1 MRLPVCLALLVLLL
15 AASGCTRLDRDTRAL
30 RDSLTQ
36 ATGSEWQEQ
45 VEISAGFCTVGLVK
59 AVVAFTDAP
68 PEARTAL
75 SALRGADVGVY
86 RLEGTAREPASL
98 PFLATADRAMASQ
111 GWERVVGV
119 ANRHDRVAIYT
130 PEKPRSP
137 KDMRFCVAV
146 LQERQLVLVKV
157 TGNPEPLMRLALAQ
171 AADKGRL
178 HARLQF

>member
-1 MRLPVCLALLVLLL
+1 MRSPICLALLVLLL
-15 AASGCTRLDRDTRAL
+15 SATGCTRLDRDTRAL
-30 RDSLTQ
+30 RDSLTK
-36 ATGSEWQEQ
+36 ASGSEWQEQ
-45 VEISAGFCTVGLVK
+45 VEISAGFFTVGLVK
-59 AVVAFTDAP
+59 TIVAFTDAP

-86 RLEGTAREPASL
+86 RLEGTAGEPASL
-98 PFLATADRAMASQ
+98 SFLPTADRAMASQ

-119 ANRHDRVAIYT
+119 ENRHDHVAIYT
-130 PEKPRSP
+130 PEKVRSP

-146 LQERQLVLVKV
+146 MQERQLVLVKV

-178 HARLQF
+178 HARLPF